1 MISSCLPF
9 LCLTHRNK
17 ALYRRPR
24 RTYRHHR
31 ESVYDIP
38 DFAALPLAAPFF
50 IPPSPPPPEPDLPLP
65 LIPLPRPEEPLEPLP
80 LVHYRP
86 RSPPLVPVQPR
97 QVHHPEIFPYPEPI
111 VYREPLPYPEPILY
125 PQLIPYREPPA
136 DCVHLHLC
144 LPRMVGLYGNYI
156 RPEELRAAVEVALD
170 MILRELRE
178 PDYYRDRGLRLGG
191 FRGIGSLSDD
201 RRLGDVE
208 LEEYIRR

>member
-1 MISSCLPF
+1 
-9 LCLTHRNK
+9 
-17 ALYRRPR
+17 
-24 RTYRHHR
+24 
-31 ESVYDIP
+31 VYDVP
-38 DFAALPLAAPFF
+38 DFAALPLAAPIF
-50 IPPSPPPPEPDLPLP
+50 IPPSPPLPEPDLPLP
-65 LIPLPRPEEPLEPLP
+65 LIPLPRPEEPLETHP

-86 RSPPLVPVQPR
+86 RSPPLISVQPR
-97 QVHHPEIFPYPEPI
+97 QVVHHPEISPYPE
-111 VYREPLPYPEPILY
+111 
-125 PQLIPYREPPA
+125 LIPYRELPA
-136 DCVHLHLC
+136 DYVHFHPY

-208 LEEYIRR
+208 LEEYVRR